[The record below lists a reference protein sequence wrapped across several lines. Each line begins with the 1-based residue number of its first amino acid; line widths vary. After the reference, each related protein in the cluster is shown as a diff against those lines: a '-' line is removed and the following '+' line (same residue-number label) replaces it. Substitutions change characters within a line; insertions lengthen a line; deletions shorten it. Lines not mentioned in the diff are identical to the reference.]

1 MPDPVVLHRDL
12 LAQSGGRHGFTTRL
26 GGVSEGP
33 FAELNLSAKW
43 PEEAQN
49 VDANYERL
57 ARWAGFD
64 RKRLYLARQVHGAQG
79 VHVTDQAPATVRATE
94 ADYLFTDRPG
104 VTVGVITADCVP
116 VLLADVTRP
125 AVAAAHAGW
134 RGLVAGVI
142 GAAVRSLVALGSR
155 PQDLVAGLGPCIGPC
170 CFEVGDEV
178 ATAFTDTFDE
188 GHDLVVL
195 AGTGPTDFPK
205 PHVNLWRAARTALTE
220 AGVDA
225 ARIADPPGCTM
236 CEPERFYSYRRDG
249 ARIGQQLAY
258 IGMDGDGHG

>member
-1 MPDPVVLHRDL
+1 V
-12 LAQSGGRHGFTTRL
+12 
-26 GGVSEGP
+26 GGVSEGS

-49 VDANYERL
+49 VDANYDRL

-64 RKRLYLARQVHGAQG
+64 RQRLYLARQVHGAQG
-79 VHVTDQAPATVRATE
+79 VQVLDQPPAEIRAAE

-116 VLLADVTRP
+116 LLLADATRP

-142 GAAVRSLVALGSR
+142 AAAVRSLVGLGSR

-170 CFEVGDEV
+170 CFEVGEEV
-178 ATAFTDTFDE
+178 ATAFADAFGGDR
-188 GHDLVVL
+188 DIVL
-195 AGTGPTDFPK
+195 PAGVGPTPLPK
-205 PHVNLWRAARTALTE
+205 PHVDLWRAARAALMK

-225 ARIADPPGCTM
+225 SRIADPPGCTM
-236 CEPERFYSYRRDG
+236 CQPERFYSYRRDG

-258 IGMDGDGHG
+258 IGLDGGGHG